1 MGASFSR
8 RPGSSGTQGSPTAKA
23 AAAAAAAAAGAA
35 AAGRRVDKMTE
46 GQLHE
51 FREAFQQFDADKSGS
66 IDRMELK
73 ALCAWVGQST
83 EDSEI
88 DEMMLLADPDASG
101 ELDFWEFACLMAHKM
116 GDVNPD
122 KTLMS
127 AFAIFDQNGDGTMS
141 ADELKEE
148 MNELGEK
155 ASEEDIERVLSRIDT
170 NNDGAVDY
178 NEFATV
184 MTKEMVESGMTIV

>member
-8 RPGSSGTQGSPTAKA
+8 RPANTQDSPFGGNTRSTA
-23 AAAAAAAAAGAA
+23 AA

-51 FREAFQQFDADKSGS
+51 FREAFQQFDKDKSGS

-88 DEMMLLADPDASG
+88 DEMMLLADPDGSG

-127 AFAIFDQNGDGTMS
+127 AFAIFDQNGDGTIS
-141 ADELKEE
+141 ADELKEV

>member
-1 MGASFSR
+1 
-8 RPGSSGTQGSPTAKA
+8 
-23 AAAAAAAAAGAA
+23 
-35 AAGRRVDKMTE
+35 MTE

-88 DEMMLLADPDASG
+88 DEMMLLADPDGSG

-127 AFAIFDQNGDGTMS
+127 AFAIFDQNGDGTIS
-141 ADELKEE
+141 ADELKEV